1 MFNYLN
7 GTITE
12 IEPNLLVI
20 ECGGIGF
27 SLNVSL
33 NTLADLALGE
43 RHKVYVYESVREDAF
58 DLFGFSTKAEKRC
71 FELLVGVSGVGPKA
85 AMAILSTTTP
95 DGLLT
100 AILDGN
106 EKVITAAPGVGK
118 KLAQRV
124 LLELKDK
131 VGKTDGLDLPTT
143 SSMTVPSGSA
153 ENKNLTD
160 AMAGLL
166 VLGYAQSEISAALR
180 KIDTDNMTSEEIIKA
195 VLRNMLK

>member
-33 NTLADLALGE
+33 NTLADLTLGQ

-131 VGKTDGLDLPTT
+131 VGKTDDLDLPTA
-143 SSMTVPSGSA
+143 SNMTVPSGSA
-153 ENKNLTD
+153 ENKNLAD

-166 VLGYAQSEISAALR
+166 VLGYAQSEISAVLR
-180 KIDTDNMTSEEIIKA
+180 NINTDNMTSEEIIKA

>member
-12 IEPNLLVI
+12 IEPNLLII

-33 NTLADLALGE
+33 NTLADLTLGQ

-131 VGKTDGLDLPTT
+131 VGKTDGLNLPTA
-143 SSMTVPSGSA
+143 SNMTVPSGSA
-153 ENKNLTD
+153 ENKNLAD

-166 VLGYAQSEISAALR
+166 VLGYAQSEISAVLR
-180 KIDTDNMTSEEIIKA
+180 NINTDNMTSEEIIKA